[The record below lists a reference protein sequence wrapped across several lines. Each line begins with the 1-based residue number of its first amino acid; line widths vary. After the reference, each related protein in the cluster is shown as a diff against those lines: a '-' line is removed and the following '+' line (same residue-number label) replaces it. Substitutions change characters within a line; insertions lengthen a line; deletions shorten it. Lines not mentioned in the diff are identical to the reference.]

1 MKDGEKEKSL
11 LRPAPPDSLRPQ
23 KPSWGSLALSQRRR
37 RRRAA
42 GRRGGR
48 DGKGGRVNTTRTEQ
62 RQATGF
68 LCFLCVRGGGGRN
81 CAVLWRQPSTSA
93 HCCCNQGPS
102 AAASQG
108 ETLGSLFYSWGPKS
122 RASLSPLRTCA
133 VQNTVC
139 GSTAAPPLL
148 CVHAHTH
155 TCKHTS

>member
-1 MKDGEKEKSL
+1 MKDGEKEKL
-11 LRPAPPDSLRPQ
+11 FHHPAPPNSLHLQ
-23 KPSWGSLALSQRRR
+23 KPSWGSLALSQRWW
-37 RRRAA
+37 RRAA
-42 GRRGGR
+42 GWRGGR
-48 DGKGGRVNTTRTEQ
+48 EGKGGRVNMTRTEQ

-68 LCFLCVRGGGGRN
+68 LCFLCARGGGGRI

-133 VQNTVC
+133 VQNTL
-139 GSTAAPPLL
+139 SLWLRSWTAPVVRAD
-148 CVHAHTH
+148 TH
-155 TCKHTS
+155 KHTS